1 MLENIINWSL
11 KKRLIVLAFGVA
23 IMIFG
28 VMELQ
33 KSEVD
38 IFPDL
43 TAPTVIVLTEATAMT
58 PIEIERLIT
67 LPIENG
73 LNGLSG
79 LRRIRSNSMSG
90 ISIVYAEFEWGTDIY
105 RARQL
110 VNEKIQ
116 LIESNLPKGV
126 GSPVLAPVSSIMG
139 EIMFIALHSDK
150 HSSIELKTIAD
161 WDVRQRLLSIAGISD
176 IIPIGGDT
184 KQYQVL
190 LKPEKLVSYGLD
202 VDTILKAIE
211 ESNENA
217 AAGYYVQNSQEYMI
231 RGIGRLKNIADIAD
245 IVIETKQGN
254 PVRVSD
260 VAEVR
265 IGAANKRGTGSYNT
279 NEAVI
284 LAIQKQPNI
293 NTIELTKKIELS
305 IDEIQKSLPAGMK
318 IEKDLFKQSSFINA
332 AIDNLIDAL
341 RDGAILVIIIVMLFL
356 LSMRAT
362 LITLVAIP
370 LSLLSTIF
378 LLNWLD
384 VSINTMTLGG
394 MVIALGVLVDDAIIV
409 VENIIRRLQQNSE
422 KEVSKQQSRL
432 GVVAKATLEIQGTI
446 VFATLIIL
454 LVFVPLF
461 FLEGMEG
468 RLLAPLGIAYV
479 SALIASF
486 FVAITITPVLSYY
499 FLKEKSKSVHEH
511 SMFLLILTRVY
522 EKILTLTIRRWKVLV
537 LIATSLFVLSGI
549 FLLNA
554 GKSFLPEF
562 NEGSLTVAV
571 VALPGTALG
580 KSDNLGGR
588 VEEVLM
594 GFEEVVSTAR
604 RTGRAELDPH
614 AQGIHASEI
623 EVTLKMKDRSK
634 EDFLEAL
641 RYELSAVAGVSISI
655 GQPISHRIDHM
666 LSGSK
671 AAIAIK
677 VFGGDIN
684 EQRNIAKKIKH
695 IVEDVKG
702 TVDVMVESQADL
714 PQLVMEFNRPV
725 MASYGI
731 TIAELST
738 VIQTALYGTKV
749 TKLIEK
755 NRLYDVVV
763 KYKQIEKVDVD
774 VIRSTLVQTS
784 SGIQVSLQALVKI
797 SEARMPYM
805 VSREGMERKTVI
817 TANVS
822 DSDLVGVVEKIQKAI
837 GKDLVLPKGYRIEFG
852 GQFESAKRSS
862 DILISLGAL
871 VMFGIFLLLYI
882 AFTSAKDAMLIL
894 VNLPF
899 AMIGGIVGLYVSGGI
914 ISIATLIGFIT
925 LFGIAARNGVMMISH
940 IHNLIKIEGVND
952 FEKAVRQGAKE
963 RLVPILMTAFSA
975 GLAMV
980 PLALGVGE
988 AGSEIQAPM
997 ATVILFGL
1005 FSSTI
1010 LNMVILPA
1018 LYLRFGSLK
1027 PKAINTN
1034 INNQGTK

>member
-11 KKRLIVLAFGVA
+11 KKRLIILAFGIA

-28 VMELQ
+28 VLELQ

-43 TAPTVIVLTEATAMT
+43 TAPTVTVLTEAAAMT
-58 PIEIERLIT
+58 PIEIEKLIT

-90 ISIVYAEFEWGTDIY
+90 ISVVYAEFEWGTDIY

-110 VNEKIQ
+110 VTEKVQ
-116 LIESNLPKGV
+116 LIQSSLPKGV

-150 HSSIELKTIAD
+150 HSTIELKTIAD

-190 LKPEKLVSYGLD
+190 IKPEKLITYGLD
-202 VDTILKAIE
+202 VDTILKAIS
-211 ESNENA
+211 ESNQNA

-245 IVIETKQGN
+245 TLIETKQGN

-265 IGAANKRGTGSYNT
+265 IGAAPKRGTGSYNT
-279 NEAVI
+279 NEAVV
-284 LAIQKQPNI
+284 LAIQKQPNV
-293 NTIELTKKIELS
+293 NTIELTKKIELG
-305 IDEIQKSLPAGMK
+305 IDEIQKNLPEGMK
-318 IEKDLFKQSSFINA
+318 IEKDLFKQASFINA
-332 AIDNLIDAL
+332 AIDNLINAL

-356 LSMRAT
+356 LSTRAT

-370 LSLLSTIF
+370 LSLFSTIF
-378 LLNWLD
+378 LLNFLD
-384 VSINTMTLGG
+384 ITINTMTLGG
-394 MVIALGVLVDDAIIV
+394 MAIALGVLVDDAIIV

-422 KEVSKQQSRL
+422 KEASQQLSRL
-432 GVVAKATLEIQGTI
+432 KVVADATFEIQGTI

-454 LVFVPLF
+454 LVFIPIF

-479 SALIASF
+479 SALVASF
-486 FVAITITPVLSYY
+486 VVAITITPVLSYY
-499 FLKEKSKSVHEH
+499 FLKVKTKSVHEH
-511 SMFLLILTRVY
+511 STFLVTLVKIY
-522 EKILTLTIRRWKVLV
+522 EKILTFTIHRWKTLV
-537 LIATSLFVLSGI
+537 FISGSLFIVSSI
-549 FLLNA
+549 FLFTA

-571 VALPGTALG
+571 VSLPGTGLEESDKLG
-580 KSDNLGGR
+580 RR
-588 VEEVLM
+588 VEAVLM
-594 GFEEVVSTAR
+594 GFQEVVSATR

-614 AQGIHASEI
+614 AQGVHASEI

-634 EDFLEAL
+634 EEFLKEL
-641 RYELSAVAGVSISI
+641 RYELSAIAGVSISI

-677 VFGGDIN
+677 VFGEN
-684 EQRNIAKKIKH
+684 MSKQRSVAKKIKQ
-695 IVEDVKG
+695 IVEDVNG
-702 TVDVMVESQADL
+702 TVDVMVENQAYL

-725 MASYGI
+725 IASYGM
-731 TIAELST
+731 TISELST
-738 VIQTALYGTKV
+738 IIQTALYGTTV
-749 TKLIEK
+749 TKLIED

-763 KYKQIEKVDVD
+763 KYKQVEKVDVD
-774 VIRSTLVQTS
+774 TIKSTLVQTS
-784 SGIQVSLQALVKI
+784 SGIQVPLQALVKI
-797 SEARMPYM
+797 TEARMPYM
-805 VSREGMERKTVI
+805 ISREGMERKTVI

-822 DSDLVGVVEKIQKAI
+822 DSDLMGIVEKIKK
-837 GKDLVLPKGYRIEFG
+837 GMEKDLVLPKGYRIEFG
-852 GQFESAKRSS
+852 GQFESAQRSS
-862 DILISLGAL
+862 EILMYLGTL

-894 VNLPF
+894 INLPF

-940 IHNLIKIEGVND
+940 IHNLIRIEGIND
-952 FEKAVRQGAKE
+952 FEKAVKQGAKE

-997 ATVILFGL
+997 AMVILFGL

-1010 LNMVILPA
+1010 LNMIILPA

-1027 PKAINTN
+1027 PESINTN

>member
-11 KKRLIVLAFGVA
+11 KKRLIILAMGIA

-28 VMELQ
+28 VLEVQ

-43 TAPTVIVLTEATAMT
+43 TAPTVTVLTEAKAMT
-58 PIEIERLIT
+58 PLEVEKLIT

-73 LNGLSG
+73 LNGVSG

-90 ISIVYAEFEWGTDIY
+90 ISVVYAEFEWGTDIY

-110 VNEKIQ
+110 VTEKIQ
-116 LIESNLPKGV
+116 LIASNLPKGV
-126 GSPVLAPVSSIMG
+126 DSPVLAPISSIMG

-150 HSSIELKTIAD
+150 HSTIELKTVAD

-190 LKPEKLVSYGLD
+190 IKPEKLVSYGLD
-202 VDTILKAIE
+202 VETILKAIR
-211 ESNENA
+211 ESNQNA

-231 RGIGRLKNIADIAD
+231 RGIGRLKNAADIAD
-245 IVIETKQGN
+245 TLITTKQGN
-254 PVRVSD
+254 PIRVSD

-279 NEAVI
+279 NEAVV
-284 LAIQKQPNI
+284 LAIQKQPNV
-293 NTIELTKKIELS
+293 NTLELTKKIELS
-305 IDEIQKSLPAGMK
+305 IDEIQKHLPNGMK
-318 IEKDLFKQSSFINA
+318 IEKDLFKQSSFIET
-332 AIDNLIDAL
+332 AIDNLIHAL
-341 RDGAILVIIIVMLFL
+341 RDGAILVIVIVILFL
-356 LSMRAT
+356 LSIRAT

-370 LSLLSTIF
+370 LSLFSTIF
-378 LLNWLD
+378 LLNAMEI
-384 VSINTMTLGG
+384 SINTMTLGG
-394 MVIALGVLVDDAIIV
+394 MAIALGVLVDDAIIV

-422 KEVSKQQSRL
+422 KEASQQQDRL
-432 GVVAKATLEIQGTI
+432 KVIANATFEIQGSI

-454 LVFVPLF
+454 LVFIPLF

-468 RLLAPLGIAYV
+468 RLLAPLGMAYV
-479 SALIASF
+479 SALAASF
-486 FVAITITPVLSYY
+486 VVAITITPVLSYY
-499 FLKEKSKSVHEH
+499 FLKVKSKNVHEE
-511 SMFLLILTRVY
+511 STFLVTLVKVY
-522 EKILTLTIRRWKVLV
+522 EKVLKLTIHRWKMLV
-537 LIATSLFVLSGI
+537 LISGSLFVFSSI
-549 FLLNA
+549 FLFTA

-571 VALPGTALG
+571 VSLPGTALEE
-580 KSDNLGGR
+580 SDRLGGR
-588 VEEVLM
+588 VEEVLI
-594 GFEEVVSTAR
+594 GFDEVVSATR

-614 AQGIHASEI
+614 AQGVHASEI

-634 EDFLEAL
+634 EEFLEEL
-641 RYELSAVAGVSISI
+641 RYELSAIAGVNISI

-671 AAIAIK
+671 AAMAIK
-677 VFGGDIN
+677 VFGEDISK
-684 EQRNIAKKIKH
+684 QRTIAGKIKH

-702 TVDVMVESQADL
+702 TVDVMVENQADL

-725 MASYGI
+725 IASYGL
-731 TIAELST
+731 TVSELST
-738 VIQTALYGTKV
+738 IIQTALYGTNA
-749 TKLIEK
+749 TRLIEK

-763 KYKQIEKVDVD
+763 KYKHIEKVDYEA
-774 VIRSTLVQTS
+774 IKSILVQTS
-784 SGIQVSLQALVKI
+784 SGIQVPLKALVKI

-805 VSREGMERKTVI
+805 ISREGMERKTVV

-822 DSDLVGVVEKIQKAI
+822 DSDLVGVVEKIKKGIQN
-837 GKDLVLPKGYRIEFG
+837 DLILPKGYRIELG
-852 GQFESAKRSS
+852 GQFKSAQASS
-862 DILISLGAL
+862 DILISLGIL

-899 AMIGGIVGLYVSGGI
+899 AMIGGIVGLYISGGI

-940 IHNLIKIEGVND
+940 IHNLIKIEGVNN
-952 FEKAVRQGAKE
+952 FESAVKQGAKE
-963 RLVPILMTAFSA
+963 RLIPILMTAFAA

-997 ATVILFGL
+997 AMVILFGL
-1005 FSSTI
+1005 FSSTV

-1027 PKAINTN
+1027 PKR
-1034 INNQGTK
+1034 G